1 MNISDVEFTSSGV
14 TCRAWLYRP
23 AAGNPPVIVMAHG
36 LGAVRRMRLD
46 AFAERFTAAGYACLV
61 FDYRH
66 FGDSDGQPRE
76 LLSVRRQLADWAAA
90 IARARTLP
98 DVDAARVIV
107 WGTSFGGG
115 HALVIGARH
124 PDLAAVIAQCP
135 FTSGLASLRALD
147 RTGAVKVTALGL
159 ADAAAA
165 LLRRPPVR
173 VALVG
178 RAHDAALMTAA
189 DAESG
194 YLRLVPADVEFTNAV
209 AARAALTLP
218 LYHPIRSIRRLH
230 VPTLICVCDRDTVAP
245 PGPTITAAESSPMVT
260 LNRYPDEHFD
270 IYVDGG
276 FERVVADQ
284 IDFLQQTVPV

>member
-1 MNISDVEFTSSGV
+1 MKRSDVEFASSGV

-23 AAGNPPVIVMAHG
+23 DSPNPPVIVMAHG
-36 LGAVRRMRLD
+36 LGATRRMRLD

-66 FGDSDGQPRE
+66 FGDSGGRPRE
-76 LLSVRRQLADWAAA
+76 LLSIRRQLADWDAA
-90 IARARTLP
+90 ITFTRTLP
-98 DVDAARVIV
+98 DVDTARIVI
-107 WGTSFGGG
+107 WGTSFGAG

-147 RTGAVKVTALGL
+147 RAGAVKVTALGL
-159 ADAAAA
+159 ADAGAT

-173 VALVG
+173 VGLVG

-194 YLRLVPADVEFTNAV
+194 YLRLVPDDAEFTNAV
-209 AARAALTLP
+209 TARVALTLP
-218 LYHPIRSIRRLH
+218 LYHPVRSIRRLR

-245 PGPTITAAESSPMVT
+245 AGPTITAAEASPMVT
-260 LNRYPDEHFD
+260 LNRYPDGHFD
-270 IYVDGG
+270 IYVDDG

-284 IDFLQQTVPV
+284 IAFLQRTVPV